1 MPTGINQILTF
12 ALGSTPNVISQV
24 TYAGLVARDTGFEAG
39 IAESAVLNKVW
50 RQSSF
55 MSAVLATFIA
65 EQGNDVLDNGNV
77 AALVLKLKSSISAQS
92 GGATTHSL
100 SVAASTLTSTVNGVV
115 ATVALPG
122 GGGGGG
128 ATSNLLSVAGNVLT
142 STVDGL
148 VATANLPTS
157 TAVGLGV
164 GQAWGDFRASRLPGV
179 LYVNTTGKPI
189 MVSIDSEINTGGSST
204 YQIFEVDG
212 VRMVGAGPFL
222 YLTDSFGAIVGTSSP
237 TFVGIIV
244 PPGSTYKLLNGG
256 GAGVQINAWL
266 ELR

>member
-100 SVAASTLTSTVNGVV
+100 SVAASTLT
-115 ATVALPG
+115 A
-122 GGGGGG
+122 
-128 ATSNLLSVAGNVLT
+128 AGRPVT
-142 STVDGL
+142 FCRS
-148 VATANLPTS
+148 
-157 TAVGLGV
+157 
-164 GQAWGDFRASRLPGV
+164 QA
-179 LYVNTTGKPI
+179 
-189 MVSIDSEINTGGSST
+189 MC
-204 YQIFEVDG
+204 
-212 VRMVGAGPFL
+212 
-222 YLTDSFGAIVGTSSP
+222 
-237 TFVGIIV
+237 
-244 PPGSTYKLLNGG
+244 
-256 GAGVQINAWL
+256 
-266 ELR
+266 